1 METFKIGEIGIL
13 QNLTGWPGRYNGE
26 EAEITGTLDK
36 RFVQFM
42 NGGYGVADVYIIAFD
57 GKEVAV
63 KPSNLRKK
71 RPPQSEE
78 QKERAL
84 EVA

>member
-36 RFVQFM
+36 RFVQYMTGRF
-42 NGGYGVADVYIIAFD
+42 GVDDVYLISFD

-71 RPPQSEE
+71 RPPQIEE
-78 QKERAL
+78 EKERVL
-84 EVA
+84 EAA